1 MLTVTDD
8 ALTHLASMLDNVE
21 GAPDDAAIRLI
32 AQPQGLGLAVDTPR
46 DEDKTIEQDGKPV
59 LLLDEQISTMLDGR
73 TLDLQQT
80 EQGAALS
87 IS

>member
-1 MLTVTDD
+1 MLTVTDN
-8 ALTHLASMLDNVE
+8 ALTHLAGMLDNVE

-32 AQPQGLGLAVDTPR
+32 AQPQGLGLAVDTPN
-46 DEDKTIEQDGKPV
+46 DGDNTVDQNGKTV